1 MTYQDWNWLTPQ
13 MVINYFRR
21 SAVLSPMFDDVNDA
35 LKTLVGLEQPAS
47 QLAQDLA
54 AVAPYLSE
62 IMDNGKVRYGGQA
75 VIARLLGV
83 PNAGYHRQNRVLPVV
98 EALES
103 STTSTLPASP
113 NSDPAL
119 EQAA

>member
-1 MTYQDWNWLTPQ
+1 MIYHDWNWLTPQ
-13 MVINYFRR
+13 MVINYFSR
-21 SAVLSPMFDDVNDA
+21 SAVLSPMFEDVNDA
-35 LKTLVGLEQPAS
+35 LKPLVGLDQPTG

-62 IMDNGKVRYGGQA
+62 IMENGKVRYGGQA

-98 EALES
+98 ESLES
-103 STTSTLPASP
+103 STSTLPVSP
-113 NSDPAL
+113 TCDPVL

>member
-13 MVINYFRR
+13 AVIDYYRG
-21 SAVLSPMFDDVNDA
+21 SVVLSPMFDDVNEA
-35 LKTLVGLEQPAS
+35 LKPLVGLGKPTG

-54 AVAPYLSE
+54 AVEPYLSE
-62 IMDNGKVRYGGQA
+62 IMENGKVRYGGQSI
-75 VIARLLGV
+75 IARLLGV

-98 EALES
+98 ESLES
-103 STTSTLPASP
+103 STTSTLPAST
-113 NSDPAL
+113 NSDPL

>member
-13 MVINYFRR
+13 MVINYFNR
-21 SAVLSPMFDDVNDA
+21 STVLSPMAKDVNDA
-35 LKTLVGLEQPAS
+35 LNPLVGLDQPTG

-54 AVAPYLSE
+54 AVTPYLSE
-62 IMDNGKVRYGGQA
+62 VMDNGRVKYGGQSI
-75 VIARLLGV
+75 IARLLGV

-103 STTSTLPASP
+103 STSTLPASLP
-113 NSDPAL
+113 CNQAL